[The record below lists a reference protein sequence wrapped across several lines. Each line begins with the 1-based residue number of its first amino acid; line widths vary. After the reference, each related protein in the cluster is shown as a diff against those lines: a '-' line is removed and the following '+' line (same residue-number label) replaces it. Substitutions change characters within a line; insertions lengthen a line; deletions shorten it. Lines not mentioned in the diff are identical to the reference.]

1 MNKEQFKNELKKL
14 NLALTLEKEEQL
26 DKYYNLLITWNKK
39 FNLTAIVEEEQV
51 YLKHFYD
58 SLTITK
64 VINLND
70 INTILDVGSGA
81 GFPGL
86 VLKIFFPHLKLT
98 IIDSNNKK
106 ITFLNEVIKELNLEN
121 VTLVHNRCELFAREN
136 IETFDVVTAR
146 AVANLNI
153 LLELCLPIV
162 KINGYFISMK
172 ANVSD
177 EIKEID
183 NELKILNSRIK
194 EIVTFKLPI
203 ENSIRNLIK
212 VEKYSSCPIK
222 YPRNYEKIKK
232 KPLK

>member
-14 NLALTLEKEEQL
+14 NLDLTLEKEEQL

-121 VTLVHNRCELFAREN
+121 VTLVHNRCELFAHEN

-153 LLELCLPIV
+153 LLENLDIIGL
-162 KINGYFISMK
+162 
-172 ANVSD
+172 
-177 EIKEID
+177 
-183 NELKILNSRIK
+183 NE
-194 EIVTFKLPI
+194 
-203 ENSIRNLIK
+203 
-212 VEKYSSCPIK
+212 Y
-222 YPRNYEKIKK
+222 
-232 KPLK
+232 